1 MLLLVLGLIGGVGY
15 GAYYYYKDT
24 QARIAIL
31 TENSAKL
38 EQAAN
43 TQKQT
48 IDTLVE
54 DAAKYREL
62 NKELNT
68 KLEAANEYKNTLI
81 DKLRKHDLAKLSLQK
96 PGMVEKRI
104 NNGTKRL
111 FESLE
116 KLTSIPADGDTSSKQ
131 WMQLLK
137 NPLKQIEIKTVEV
150 ERVIPTQNR
159 PRAVSLNDIY
169 FYVVTEQNFEEFK
182 NRFVKENGDLVG
194 YVLSVRDYETLA
206 LNMADI
212 KRYIQQQ
219 KEIIIYYEKAVEPK
233 PKEEKDK
240 E

>member
-1 MLLLVLGLIGGVGY
+1 MIKIYMLLLVLGLIGGVGY

-62 NKELNT
+62 NKDLNI
-68 KLEAANEYKNTLI
+68 KLEAANDYKNTLI

-96 PGMVEKRI
+96 PGLVEKRI

-116 KLTSIPADGDTSSKQ
+116 KLTSIPSDSDTS
-131 WMQLLK
+131 
-137 NPLKQIEIKTVEV
+137 
-150 ERVIPTQNR
+150 
-159 PRAVSLNDIY
+159 
-169 FYVVTEQNFEEFK
+169 
-182 NRFVKENGDLVG
+182 
-194 YVLSVRDYETLA
+194 
-206 LNMADI
+206 
-212 KRYIQQQ
+212 
-219 KEIIIYYEKAVEPK
+219 PK
-233 PKEEKDK
+233 
-240 E
+240 

>member
-1 MLLLVLGLIGGVGY
+1 MIKIYMLLLVLGLIGGVGY

-24 QARIAIL
+24 QARIAVL

-54 DAAKYREL
+54 DAAKYSEL

-116 KLTSIPADGDTSSKQ
+116 KLTSIPADGDTS
-131 WMQLLK
+131 
-137 NPLKQIEIKTVEV
+137 
-150 ERVIPTQNR
+150 
-159 PRAVSLNDIY
+159 
-169 FYVVTEQNFEEFK
+169 
-182 NRFVKENGDLVG
+182 
-194 YVLSVRDYETLA
+194 
-206 LNMADI
+206 
-212 KRYIQQQ
+212 
-219 KEIIIYYEKAVEPK
+219 PK
-233 PKEEKDK
+233 
-240 E
+240 

>member
-24 QARIAIL
+24 QARIAVL

-116 KLTSIPADGDTSSKQ
+116 KLTSIPADGDTSSK
-131 WMQLLK
+131 
-137 NPLKQIEIKTVEV
+137 
-150 ERVIPTQNR
+150 
-159 PRAVSLNDIY
+159 
-169 FYVVTEQNFEEFK
+169 
-182 NRFVKENGDLVG
+182 
-194 YVLSVRDYETLA
+194 
-206 LNMADI
+206 
-212 KRYIQQQ
+212 
-219 KEIIIYYEKAVEPK
+219 
-233 PKEEKDK
+233 
-240 E
+240 

>member
-1 MLLLVLGLIGGVGY
+1 MIKIYMLLLVLGLIGGVGY

-62 NKELNT
+62 KKELNT
-68 KLEAANEYKNTLI
+68 KPEAANEYKNTLI

-111 FESLE
+111 FKSFEE
-116 KLTSIPADGDTSSKQ
+116 LTSVAPVGNTPAD
-131 WMQLLK
+131 
-137 NPLKQIEIKTVEV
+137 
-150 ERVIPTQNR
+150 
-159 PRAVSLNDIY
+159 
-169 FYVVTEQNFEEFK
+169 
-182 NRFVKENGDLVG
+182 
-194 YVLSVRDYETLA
+194 
-206 LNMADI
+206 
-212 KRYIQQQ
+212 
-219 KEIIIYYEKAVEPK
+219 
-233 PKEEKDK
+233 
-240 E
+240 

>member
-1 MLLLVLGLIGGVGY
+1 MIKIYMLLLVLGLIGGVGY

-24 QARIAIL
+24 QARIAML

-116 KLTSIPADGDTSSKQ
+116 KLTSIPADGDTS
-131 WMQLLK
+131 
-137 NPLKQIEIKTVEV
+137 
-150 ERVIPTQNR
+150 
-159 PRAVSLNDIY
+159 
-169 FYVVTEQNFEEFK
+169 
-182 NRFVKENGDLVG
+182 
-194 YVLSVRDYETLA
+194 
-206 LNMADI
+206 
-212 KRYIQQQ
+212 
-219 KEIIIYYEKAVEPK
+219 PK
-233 PKEEKDK
+233 
-240 E
+240 

>member
-38 EQAAN
+38 EQATN

-48 IDTLVE
+48 INTLVE

-116 KLTSIPADGDTSSKQ
+116 KLTSIPSDSDTS
-131 WMQLLK
+131 
-137 NPLKQIEIKTVEV
+137 
-150 ERVIPTQNR
+150 
-159 PRAVSLNDIY
+159 
-169 FYVVTEQNFEEFK
+169 
-182 NRFVKENGDLVG
+182 
-194 YVLSVRDYETLA
+194 
-206 LNMADI
+206 
-212 KRYIQQQ
+212 
-219 KEIIIYYEKAVEPK
+219 PK
-233 PKEEKDK
+233 
-240 E
+240 